1 MSHSSHLDLVVLAHV
16 AGTSV
21 AAKGVTACNQEA
33 TYPQLSWSPGRE
45 LWGFGSEGG
54 GGLILAAQATVD
66 QDSGSVGGSV
76 LGLLGFQ
83 CGRWGF
89 FSVQRTVLSLTRF

>member
-1 MSHSSHLDLVVLAHV
+1 
-16 AGTSV
+16 
-21 AAKGVTACNQEA
+21 VTAGNQEVDK
-33 TYPQLSWSPGRE
+33 
-45 LWGFGSEGG
+45 FGSEGG

-83 CGRWGF
+83 RGCWGF
-89 FSVQRTVLSLTRF
+89 FSVQRTALFLTLFWAHFLSGF

>member
-1 MSHSSHLDLVVLAHV
+1 
-16 AGTSV
+16 
-21 AAKGVTACNQEA
+21 VTAGNQEVDK
-33 TYPQLSWSPGRE
+33 
-45 LWGFGSEGG
+45 FGSEGG
-54 GGLILAAQATVD
+54 GGLILAAQVAVD

-89 FSVQRTVLSLTRF
+89 FSVQRTVLFLTRFWAHLVSGFRNPVGHDLRNGVGFPILISFVP